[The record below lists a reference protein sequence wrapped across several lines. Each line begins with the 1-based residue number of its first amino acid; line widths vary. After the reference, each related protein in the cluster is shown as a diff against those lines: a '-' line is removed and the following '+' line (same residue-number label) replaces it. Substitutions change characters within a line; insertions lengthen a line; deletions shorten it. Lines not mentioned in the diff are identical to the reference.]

1 MSQPLFVLKSKTH
14 YSEQPNQIRVELEPI
29 EDPATIDFWADSKN
43 PSGRCELYLSIDQD
57 FNFPIGGKFRV
68 SIILTPI

>member
-1 MSQPLFVLKSKTH
+1 MAQPLFVLKSKTK
-14 YSEQPNQIRVELEPI
+14 YGEQPNQIRVELEPI
-29 EDPATIDFWADSKN
+29 QDPATIDFWADSEN

-57 FNFPIGGKFRV
+57 LNFPVGAKFRV